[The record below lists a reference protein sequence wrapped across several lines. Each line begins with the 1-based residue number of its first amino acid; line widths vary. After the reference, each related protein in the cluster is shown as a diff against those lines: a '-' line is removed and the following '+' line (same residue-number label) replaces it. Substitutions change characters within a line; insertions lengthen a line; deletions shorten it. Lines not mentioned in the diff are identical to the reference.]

1 MSVRLMVLSAL
12 SAVSAFPAVA
22 PAQER
27 QPVSRPKVYFDD
39 QEPQVIRERI
49 RAITQRRARL
59 GVTVDL
65 LASSGDS
72 IGATL
77 SAVTPGGPA
86 AKAGLKTGDIIT
98 RIDGKS
104 LIATD
109 NSRRGPDESLPG
121 VRLVEYAAQLK
132 PNTTVSIEYLR
143 GGSKHTAS
151 LVTGDEPLPMITGER
166 FPDGGSFEFK
176 VPDGAAMERSPFRGM
191 ISREQLPGGGMAYSM
206 AFGGGPLADLEL
218 APLNPDLGQYFGT
231 AEGVLVI
238 NVPKESTLGVRGGDV
253 ILTIDGRKAS
263 GPMSLL
269 RILRSYDPGD
279 SFKLEIMRNKSRTTV
294 TGKLESKTRE

>member
-1 MSVRLMVLSAL
+1 V
-12 SAVSAFPAVA
+12 
-22 PAQER
+22 AQER
-27 QPVSRPKVYFDD
+27 QPVSRPKVFFDD

-65 LASSGDS
+65 LASDADS

-86 AKAGLKTGDIIT
+86 AKAGLRSGDIIT

-109 NSRRGPDESLPG
+109 NTRGGSDESLAG
-121 VRLVEYAAQLK
+121 VRLMEYAAQLK
-132 PNTTVSIEYLR
+132 PNVTISIEYRR

-151 LVTGDEPLPMITGER
+151 LVTGDEPLPMITLGR
-166 FPDGGSFEFK
+166 FPDGGDFELK
-176 VPDGAAMERSPFRGM
+176 VPGGLMLERSPFRGG
-191 ISREQLPGGGMAYSM
+191 ISLEAAPGGTMGY
-206 AFGGGPLADLEL
+206 AFAFGGPLADLEL
-218 APLNPDLGQYFGT
+218 APLNPELGQYFGT
-231 AEGVLVI
+231 TEGVLVI

-253 ILTIDGRKAS
+253 ILSIDGRKAT
-263 GPMSLL
+263 GPVSLL

-279 SFKLEIMRNKSRTTV
+279 SFKLDIMRNKTRTTV
-294 TGKLESKTRE
+294 TGKLETRNRE